1 MLAEIPHWLLLF
13 LKKKAGQIPLLK
25 ILDIILQKT
34 NFFFWLDELGFYV
47 VYPRL
52 KKKKKISYCACR
64 KSRCPVLSSSNSED
78 EINLQAWTTES
89 LFLCKKKQPVHHISV
104 ITSANRNM
112 SDVSLVH
119 VGADN
124 WAFVAGKHKS
134 EYIFFV
140 RVQVFILFFC
150 SSTSSC

>member
-1 MLAEIPHWLLLF
+1 M
-13 LKKKAGQIPLLK
+13 
-25 ILDIILQKT
+25 
-34 NFFFWLDELGFYV
+34 
-47 VYPRL
+47 
-52 KKKKKISYCACR
+52 
-64 KSRCPVLSSSNSED
+64 LSSSNSED

-89 LFLCKKKQPVHHISV
+89 LFLCKKKQPVHHVSV